1 MSFWKPPLLHLFFML
16 LFLTQQTSTLLKL
29 LFPPHPL
36 VKPFFFTKLSSAFPF
51 ELKLSDLI
59 HILPHKSF
67 PKVKTYDS
75 YLPLLYV
82 SKMQNFTLTSLL
94 TSVSFSFILK
104 PLFLP
109 LLCPF
114 PPPSSMDFFFL
125 KTLKLSLKPLKN
137 LPSTLSLSHTL
148 LNTFQ
153 AKFLDKTECITLHI
167 PIIGKVMFDKVTE
180 SLSSLSNAHSFL
192 FSSIFSAMYSN
203 PDDAYFNYFSL
214 YKIDPTPIIH
224 LFNHCNIP
232 YFQSHTYILFKASPS
247 TLEESLLLASD
258 LDIVIPTSFISNTH
272 KLVFE
277 FSSEILTVRL
287 LDPWMSIFSNFKSL
301 GFTLHHQ

>member
-114 PPPSSMDFFFL
+114 PPPSSMDFFFWRPWNYL
-125 KTLKLSLKPLKN
+125 WN
-137 LPSTLSLSHTL
+137 LWRTCPALSLSLTL
-148 LNTFQ
+148 YSTPSKQN
-153 AKFLDKTECITLHI
+153 FLTKLS
-167 PIIGKVMFDKVTE
+167 V
-180 SLSSLSNAHSFL
+180 SLFTSPLSVKWC
-192 FSSIFSAMYSN
+192 SI
-203 PDDAYFNYFSL
+203 
-214 YKIDPTPIIH
+214 K
-224 LFNHCNIP
+224 
-232 YFQSHTYILFKASPS
+232 
-247 TLEESLLLASD
+247 
-258 LDIVIPTSFISNTH
+258 
-272 KLVFE
+272 
-277 FSSEILTVRL
+277 
-287 LDPWMSIFSNFKSL
+287 
-301 GFTLHHQ
+301 